1 MRHPSLYFST
11 FMDFCFKNH
20 TFYTSMMQKLKMKFQ
35 LDNYHLET
43 MNRTQPSISS
53 VAGLLVGWGVYKKA
67 DHSAQLTITV
77 YIHDQTI
84 HISISKNRWT
94 Y

>member
-1 MRHPSLYFST
+1 
-11 FMDFCFKNH
+11 
-20 TFYTSMMQKLKMKFQ
+20 MKFQ
-35 LDNYHLET
+35 LDNYQLIFVYFHSRSRQTIIHLET